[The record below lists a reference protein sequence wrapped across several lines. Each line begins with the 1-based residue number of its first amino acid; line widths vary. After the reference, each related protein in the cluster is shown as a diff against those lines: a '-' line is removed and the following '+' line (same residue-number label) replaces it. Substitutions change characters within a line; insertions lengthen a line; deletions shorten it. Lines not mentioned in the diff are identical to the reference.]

1 MGKRGSWLLTLLLLA
16 GGTCVLALA
25 VGLLT
30 SWLQG
35 SGGLSLGDRI
45 AVVRLEGMITD
56 ARGVLE
62 SLDKQAKDPRVKAL
76 VIRVDSPGGA
86 VAPTQ
91 EVFNALRFWSQ
102 RKKVV
107 ASLGSMATSGGY
119 YVACASDR
127 IVANPGTITGSIGVV
142 VHMASLEGLLEKLG
156 VKGQVIKSGQH
167 KDMGSVFRAL
177 SDTEKSLL
185 QEVVDDVHD
194 QFVMDVARSRG
205 MEIERV
211 RNIADGRIFSGRQA
225 KDLGLVDE
233 LGGLQEAI
241 QVAARLAEIKGDPVV
256 VEEPRERFSIWKL
269 LLGKSKLD
277 PLWGSVLSPH
287 PIAFLFYP

>member
-1 MGKRGSWLLTLLLLA
+1 MLA
-16 GGTCVLALA
+16 FV
-25 VGLLT
+25 VGLLLNWFQ
-30 SWLQG
+30 S
-35 SGGLSLGDRI
+35 SGALGLGDKI
-45 AVVRLEGMITD
+45 AVVRLEGALTD

-91 EVFNALRFWSQ
+91 EVFRALRFWSTK
-102 RKKVV
+102 KKVV

-156 VKGQVIKSGQH
+156 VRGQVIKSGQH
-167 KDMGSVFRAL
+167 KDMGSIFRAL
-177 SDTEKSLL
+177 SETEKSLL
-185 QEVVDDVHD
+185 QKVVDDVHD
-194 QFVMDVARSRG
+194 QFVTDVARSRG
-205 MEIERV
+205 MDIEKV

-233 LGGLQEAI
+233 LGGLQEAV
-241 QVAARLAEIKGDPVV
+241 QAAARLAQIKGEPIV
-256 VEEPRERFSIWKL
+256 VEEPRERFSIWRL
-269 LLGKSKLD
+269 LLGESGLD
-277 PLWGSVLSPH
+277 SLWGSVLSLH
-287 PIAFLFYP
+287 PIAFIFYP

>member
-1 MGKRGSWLLTLLLLA
+1 MRKSGSWLLTLLLLA
-16 GGTCVLALA
+16 GGTCVLAIVVGVLA
-25 VGLLT
+25 
-30 SWLQG
+30 SWFQS
-35 SGGLSLGDRI
+35 SGGLSFGDRI
-45 AVVRLEGMITD
+45 AVVRLEGMISD

-91 EVFNALRFWSQ
+91 EVFRALKFWGQ

-142 VHMASLEGLLEKLG
+142 VHMANLEGLLEKLG
-156 VKGQVIKSGQH
+156 VQGQVIKSGRH
-167 KDMGSVFRAL
+167 KDMGSIFRPL
-177 SDTEKSLL
+177 SDAEKSLL

-205 MEIERV
+205 MEVEKV

-269 LLGKSKLD
+269 IVGESKLD
-277 PLWGSVLSPH
+277 SLWGSVLSPH
-287 PIAFLFYP
+287 PISFLFSP

>member
-1 MGKRGSWLLTLLLLA
+1 MRKSGSWLLTLLLLA
-16 GGTCVLALA
+16 GGTCVLALV
-25 VGLLT
+25 VGLLVNWFQ
-30 SWLQG
+30 SF
-35 SGGLSLGDRI
+35 GGLGFGDRI
-45 AVVRLEGMITD
+45 AVVRLEGTLTD

-62 SLDKQAKDPRVKAL
+62 SLEKQARDPKVKAL

-91 EVFNALRFWSQ
+91 EVFRALKSWSQ
-102 RKKVV
+102 KKKVV

-156 VKGQVIKSGQH
+156 VQGQVIKSGQH
-167 KDMGSVFRAL
+167 KDMGSIFRPL
-177 SDTEKSLL
+177 SETEKGLL

-205 MEIERV
+205 LEIGRV

-225 KDLGLVDE
+225 KELGLVDE

-241 QVAARLAEIKGDPVV
+241 QAAARLAELKGEPVV
-256 VEEPRERFSIWKL
+256 VEEPKERFSLWKL
-269 LLGKSKLD
+269 ILGESRLASM
-277 PLWGSVLSPH
+277 WGTMLSPN

>member
-211 RNIADGRIFSGRQA
+211 RSIADGRIFSGRQA